1 MAGLG
6 ANSDVMVKL
15 DDGHLNNSLRS
26 PVQAGVYFR
35 GHIKGGMRP
44 GKKVLVMGIVD
55 LTPESFAVGLTS
67 GDPEDPPAHVAIEL
81 EAVFTDLQLLRNS
94 CISGKRWKSS
104 EQ

>member
-1 MAGLG
+1 MCTHGLRPTPALTAGTWRG
-6 ANSDVMVKL
+6 SVADSDTVVKL

-55 LTPESFAVGLTS
+55 LNPE
-67 GDPEDPPAHVAIEL
+67 
-81 EAVFTDLQLLRNS
+81 R
-94 CISGKRWKSS
+94 
-104 EQ
+104 